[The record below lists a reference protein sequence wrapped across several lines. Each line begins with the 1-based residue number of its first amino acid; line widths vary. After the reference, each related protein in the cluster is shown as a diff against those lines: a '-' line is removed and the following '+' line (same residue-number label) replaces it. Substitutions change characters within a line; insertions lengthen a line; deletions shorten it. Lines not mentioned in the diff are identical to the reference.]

1 MLEVEGLTKRFGQR
15 VAVKD
20 LSFRVERGEILG
32 IIGPNGAGKSTSIK
46 CIAGLLR
53 KDAGRVLIG
62 GHALGEASTPA
73 PWRWRGVVSGGG
85 AVDGRGIMAYI
96 PEQPLIWNDL
106 TVWEHLK
113 FTGMIHGIPEVEFN
127 ARAEKLLARYRLS
140 ERRHELPL
148 LFSKGMKQKV
158 AVICALVR
166 EAQVLLVD
174 EPFVG
179 LDPEAIRELR
189 TQLEEAR
196 QAGAAAVMSSHIL
209 EQVERIADRCLVLHE
224 GVAAGLGTI
233 DELRVAAGLGER
245 ASLEDVYFALTR
257 AGGTRRSGEDG
268 AGEMG

>member
-1 MLEVEGLTKRFGQR
+1 MLVVEGLTKRFGQR

-20 LSFRVERGEILG
+20 LSFRVEQGEILG
-32 IIGPNGAGKSTSIK
+32 IIGPNGAGKSTTIK

-53 KDAGRVLIG
+53 SDGGRII
-62 GHALGEASTPA
+62 LGESMTAGDPA
-73 PWRWRGVVSGGG
+73 GEGGVQRDARG
-85 AVDGRGIMAYI
+85 RIAYI

-113 FTGMIHGIPEVEFN
+113 FTGMIYGIPEAEFHE
-127 ARAEKLLARYRLS
+127 RAERLVARYRLS

-189 TQLEEAR
+189 AQLEEAR
-196 QAGAAAVMSSHIL
+196 AGGAAVVMSSHIL
-209 EQVERIADRCLVLHE
+209 DQVEKIADRCLVLHE
-224 GVAAGLGTI
+224 GTTAGIGTVAQLRAAAGL
-233 DELRVAAGLGER
+233 DER
-245 ASLEDVYFALTR
+245 ASLEDVYFALTQTD
-257 AGGTRRSGEDG
+257 AHDWTHED
-268 AGEMG
+268 ASSASPDEASSR